1 MSSLDSYLIWRV
13 FLFSSSVNLF
23 AIFFNRKFFFHM
35 ESKLI
40 PLFECYSLW
49 IISVIVILRCT
60 FNKWKNKVY
69 APAIEISYSIMHDP
83 FYLYCVAKEF
93 RELLFFKD
101 YRYSG
106 SDKGSFIF
114 YPPIHTLLPA
124 THERLFILN
133 LNSERLQDHSFSTY
147 GKFTEKLTFLTC
159 YTHVYACV

>member
-23 AIFFNRKFFFHM
+23 AIFFNGKFFFHM
-35 ESKLI
+35 ERKLI

-69 APAIEISYSIMHDP
+69 APAIEISYSIMLDP
-83 FYLYCVAKEF
+83 FFLYCVAKEF
-93 RELLFFKD
+93 RELLFSKD

-114 YPPIHTLLPA
+114 YPLLPPPP
-124 THERLFILN
+124 THTCPQPTR
-133 LNSERLQDHSFSTY
+133 DCSFSIWIPKDS
-147 GKFTEKLTFLTC
+147 GSFT
-159 YTHVYACV
+159 

>member
-83 FYLYCVAKEF
+83 FFLYCVAKEF
-93 RELLFFKD
+93 RELLFSKD

-147 GKFTEKLTFLTC
+147 GKFTEKLTFLTS
-159 YTHVYACV
+159 YTHIYACV